1 MLTLEF
7 WKQFVIRPYC
17 VSTLYYSL
25 FSAKVKKEGGG
36 GWKTTEGKGGLSERT
51 KYGSG
56 GRKEQVKEKAVEPGI

>member
-1 MLTLEF
+1 MCLHSITVF
-7 WKQFVIRPYC
+7 FP
-17 VSTLYYSL
+17 
-25 FSAKVKKEGGG
+25 AKVKKEGGG